1 MKQEQEPAGDG
12 VDEVGPGVL
21 RVQLPIEMPGLGHV
35 NTYLLVDKRGVAV
48 VDPGLPGRTSWGAL
62 LARLGTAGFKPAD
75 VHTVIATHSHPD
87 HYGGIGKL
95 REETGAEVVTHASFR
110 LNWLADPCDAH
121 VHDVDEDDVAEGNPF
136 EGPTPWG
143 TAGFGGSWRDRMNDE
158 LAAEYLVHPRP
169 ARRLRDGDTIELAG
183 RPWQAVHTPGH
194 TLDHLCLADP
204 ESGLLLS
211 GDHVLPSITP
221 HISGLGTGRD
231 PLKAFMASLDRVA
244 SMPGVRT
251 ALPAHGHP
259 FHDLQERVD
268 KIKAHHEER
277 LDKLRSLLSAD
288 SPASVV
294 DLSHELFR
302 EAHWGPMAES
312 ETYAHLE
319 HLRQLGEIEPVEDGA
334 LLAYAVV
341 AGTSPT

>member
-21 RVQLPIEMPGLGHV
+21 RVQLPIAMPGLGHV
-35 NTYLLVDKRGVAV
+35 NTYLLVDGRGVAL
-48 VDPGLPGRTSWGAL
+48 VDPGLPGRSSWAAL
-62 LARLGTAGFKPAD
+62 MARLRTAGFTPEH
-75 VHTVIATHSHPD
+75 VHTVIVTHSHPD
-87 HYGGIGKL
+87 HYGGAGKL
-95 REETGAEVVTHASFR
+95 REETDAEVVTHAAFR
-110 LNWLADPCDAH
+110 LNWLPDPCDAH
-121 VHDVDEDDVAEGNPF
+121 VHDVDEDDIPQGNPF

-143 TAGFGGSWRDRMNDE
+143 TPGFGTTWRDAMRDE
-158 LAAEYLVHPRP
+158 LSDGYLTHPRP

-231 PLKAFMASLDRVA
+231 PLRAFMASLDRVA
-244 SMPGVRT
+244 SLPGVRT

-259 FHDLQERVD
+259 FTDLQERVE
-268 KIKAHHEER
+268 KIKSHHEER
-277 LDKLRSLLSAD
+277 LDKLRAALASGT
-288 SPASVV
+288 PASVV
-294 DLSHELFR
+294 ELSHELFR
-302 EAHWGPMAES
+302 EDHWGPMAES

-319 HLRQLGEIEPVEDGA
+319 HLRLGGEATRDEAGG
-334 LLAYAVV
+334 LLRYTV
-341 AGTSPT
+341 G